1 MASESMVITQ
11 AQPHDAQDVV
21 QLWTLCG
28 LVRHYNPPEQ
38 DFHFARG
45 RDGSDILVLRV
56 DGEIVGAVMVGHD
69 GHRGWIYY
77 LAVNPEYQ
85 RRGFGEQLVRA
96 AEQWLLDRHVRKC
109 QLMVR
114 DTNTGVVG
122 FYDRLGYERSPVTVM
137 QRWLDGT
144 EVS

>member
-1 MASESMVITQ
+1 MSEAIVISP
-11 AQPHDAQDVV
+11 AHPHDRTDIV
-21 QLWTLCG
+21 QLWMLCG
-28 LVRHYNPPEQ
+28 LVRPYNPPEH
-38 DFHFARG
+38 DFDFARG
-45 RDGSDILVLRV
+45 RDGSDILVLRLS
-56 DGEIVGAVMVGHD
+56 GEVIGAVMVGHD

-77 LAVNPEYQ
+77 LAVDPGHQ
-85 RRGFGEQLVRA
+85 RQGHGERLVRA

-114 DTNTGVVG
+114 ETNVDVVG

>member
-1 MASESMVITQ
+1 MSVFDITP
-11 AQPHDAQDVV
+11 AHPHDRESIVR
-21 QLWTLCG
+21 LWTRCG
-28 LVRHYNPPEQ
+28 LVRPYNPPEH
-38 DFHFARG
+38 DIDFARG
-45 RDGSDILVLRV
+45 RDGSDILVLRLA
-56 DGEIVGAVMVGHD
+56 DGVIGSVMVGHD

-77 LAVNPEYQ
+77 LAVDPDHQ
-85 RRGFGEQLVRA
+85 RNGHGERLVRA
-96 AEQWLLDRHVRKC
+96 AEQWLRERQVRKC

-114 DTNTGVVG
+114 DTNIGVVG